1 MQRSDPLAGRL
12 AAVVLGFESLIAFLG
27 GLALYGLKALPAGI
41 EPWWG
46 IVAGAVL
53 MVLML
58 VAAGLARFRA
68 GIVMGWVLQFVVLA
82 GAFLNLA
89 FIVVFLVF
97 GGMYAYAMITS
108 ARLARTRP
116 AQPDTTESE

>member
-12 AAVVLGFESLIAFLG
+12 AAIVLGFESLIAFLG
-27 GLALYGLKALPAGI
+27 GLALYGLRALPVGV

-46 IVAGAVL
+46 IVAGAVMMLL
-53 MVLML
+53 MI
-58 VAAGLARFRA
+58 VAAGLARFRV

-116 AQPDTTESE
+116 AMPDTTESE